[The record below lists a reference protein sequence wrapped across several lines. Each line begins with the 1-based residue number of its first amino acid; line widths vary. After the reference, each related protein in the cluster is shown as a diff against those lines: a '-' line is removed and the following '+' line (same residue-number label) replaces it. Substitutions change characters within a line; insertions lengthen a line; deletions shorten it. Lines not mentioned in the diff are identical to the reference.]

1 MKYERIIY
9 KFKEQLESYIVRNNI
24 AITQETKSS
33 EIPNDAILL
42 FKIGERQWIEKLY
55 DGELCFSCVGKY
67 IKQAE
72 RTKNDIQ
79 GDRYEAVFAKL
90 LKNNPKISE
99 MRNLLQNDLEEF
111 EENGYIYLR
120 RKSARLIPVFC
131 LYAFTEQ
138 VLSEENHISSEEE
151 VELKHKLDNNMFAGF
166 TYPFEINN
174 VLTNACRFTGMVM
187 QPLPF
192 TVNIRCQMQELGY
205 EYYMGLVNYSLMNEG
220 EFFINPSPAYN
231 ELFYKMPYY
240 KYQNEARIILHK
252 NIFTFD
258 NKKLVIKMKPLKSKD
273 KGLIDTKFEMS
284 YKASFIKS
292 GKRI

>member
-1 MKYERIIY
+1 MKYISICNSFR
-9 KFKEQLESYIVRNNI
+9 EQLENYIIRNNTVI
-24 AITQETKSS
+24 NQEIKKQ
-33 EIPNDAILL
+33 EIPNDAIML

-55 DGELCFSCVGKY
+55 NGELCFSCVGKY

-90 LKNNPKISE
+90 LKNNPKICE

-138 VLSEENHISSEEE
+138 VLIDENHISSEEE
-151 VELKHKLDNNMFAGF
+151 VVLIHKFDNNMFAGF

-174 VLTNACRFTGMVM
+174 VLINTCRFAGIVM

-205 EYYMGLVNYSLMNEG
+205 EYYMGLVNYNLMNEN
-220 EFFINPSPAYN
+220 EFFINPSPAYK

-240 KYQNEARIILHK
+240 NYQNEARIILHK

-258 NKKLVIKMKPLKSKD
+258 NKKLVIKMKPLKSED

-284 YKASFIKS
+284 YKASFIQL
-292 GKRI
+292 GK